1 MQFDVELL
9 EKNALTYNDP
19 KSGIA
24 LFAKHLTRIYKASV
38 ASTFKGIIS
47 SNYPTRSFTHID
59 LFSLST
65 LDPSKVLPTEIHV
78 KTTRRHEDDEF
89 DGSGSEND
97 QLDVDSE
104 PELDPILE
112 AEAIRDN
119 DAEDDFLV

>member
-38 ASTFKGIIS
+38 ASTFKEITDG
-47 SNYPTRSFTHID
+47 YCPTRRFTH
-59 LFSLST
+59 LAFYP
-65 LDPSKVLPTEIHV
+65 LDPLKALPTEIHV

-89 DGSGSEND
+89 DGSGSENE

-112 AEAIRDN
+112 AEAIRDD